1 MDSKD
6 SQTEYSHMVT
16 LATVNNDI
24 MVKHQ
29 RKEQA
34 CTVQKVP
41 LMNTMF
47 ANDFILTLIVD

>member
-1 MDSKD
+1 
-6 SQTEYSHMVT
+6 MVT

-34 CTVQKVP
+34 RTVQKVP